1 MITAIILNYRDA
13 RRSLACIRNVLEEGV
28 DYVIVWDNS
37 ADAGIS
43 AADIRSGNP
52 DHERVRIVISVRNL
66 GFAAGVNRAIE
77 SALADRPETWILL
90 INNDACLRPG
100 ALAMMRDVLRDNP
113 EACLVSPLINNNGVI
128 QGRTW
133 YQHLTGLLFNKQH
146 PGCSSHPSGCCFLL
160 APCRL
165 SLPLFDERF
174 FMYGEDCALGIRM
187 QATKDIVWLEKILV
201 DHEGSASSGLGSLF
215 YEERMVAAH
224 LLLAGSI
231 TRFLPYYL
239 LLLAARAAILP
250 MRALVRAIRFHS
262 MIPLIALWR
271 GGLIA
276 AGRDP
281 LRQEI
286 SVPET
291 P

>member
-1 MITAIILNYRDA
+1 MITAVILNYRDA
-13 RRSLACIRNVLEEGV
+13 KRSLTCIRNVLAEGA
-28 DYVIVWDNS
+28 DYIILWDNS
-37 ADAGIS
+37 ADAGVS
-43 AADIRSGNP
+43 AADIQSANP
-52 DHERVRIVISVRNL
+52 DHARVRIIVSASNL

-100 ALAMMRDVLRDNP
+100 ALTVMRDVLRENP
-113 EACLVSPLINNNGVI
+113 EARLVSPLINNNGVI
-128 QGRTW
+128 QGRAW
-133 YQHLTGLLFNKQH
+133 YQRLTGLLFNRQH
-146 PGCSSHPSGCCFLL
+146 SGCLSYPSGCCFLL
-160 APCRL
+160 APGRL

-174 FMYGEDCALGIRM
+174 FMYGEDCALGMRL
-187 QATKDIVWLEKILV
+187 QAPKDIFWLEKILV

-250 MRALVRAIRFHS
+250 MRALVRAIRFRS
-262 MIPLIALWR
+262 MVPLIALWR
-271 GGLIA
+271 GTIIA

-281 LRQEI
+281 LRQKI
-286 SVPET
+286 SSPNT